1 MKITFEGNLAD
12 IKQEMQEFLAG
23 AATPVE
29 DERKS
34 APIKEEMVRVMT
46 GDGPREIPKQ
56 LLDSMLED
64 DESAEEKTEYLPDD
78 PAPKID
84 YPARTKAETQ
94 ALMREVIKKPQ
105 GRETA
110 IALLARFG
118 VTKFKD
124 LAEEHYA
131 EFYVGLEGVK

>member
-1 MKITFEGNLAD
+1 MKITFEGSLAD
-12 IKQEMQEFLAG
+12 IKQEMQDFLAG
-23 AATPVE
+23 AATPVV

-34 APIKEEMVRVMT
+34 VEEEMVRVMT

-56 LLDSMLED
+56 LFESMQ
-64 DESAEEKTEYLPDD
+64 EEPVVYDD

-84 YPARTKAETQ
+84 YPPRTKAETQ

-131 EFYVGLEGVK
+131 EFYVGLESVK